1 VNPVEP
7 ILTKEEIA
15 DLLTA
20 IKAGRVSTDLVE
32 NGQPRPR
39 QVLASTHLDLFKTY
53 ERTRISGEMR
63 IPNLDI
69 VLDSFARKFSTS
81 LTNTMLRNFSVER
94 EEIATTDFQQSLLDL
109 NGQGAAGIYSISPL
123 KHGCL
128 FHFDT
133 LMAFNLLEIMLGSAQ
148 SSESLALDRNLTTIE
163 ITLLKNVM
171 ADISHELQS
180 AMRPVMPLEI
190 HLAKVEN
197 NFRLVSIVEPETEV
211 LVTGFNIR
219 LAGELCGRMQLIV
232 PYLTLEPLRE
242 KFKALVTVSQAA
254 ANTWTDL
261 IAHEA
266 MEMESRVIA
275 RSGHID
281 MTIRTILALQPGDIV
296 DLHYNPDQ
304 PLTILVEDQP
314 LFLAIAGERNGKK
327 AFHVTGRY
335 SNRLGG
341 IHGST

>member
-1 VNPVEP
+1 VEP
-7 ILTKEEIA
+7 LLTKEEIA
-15 DLLTA
+15 DLLAA
-20 IKAGRVSTDLVE
+20 IKAGKVSTDLVE

-39 QVLASTHLDLFKTY
+39 HISAAAQLDLFRVY
-53 ERTRISGEMR
+53 ERTQISGEMR

-69 VLDSFARKFSTS
+69 VLDSFGRKFSTS

-94 EEIATTDFQQSLLDL
+94 EEIVTTGFQQSLIDL
-109 NGQGAAGIYSISPL
+109 NSQGAAGIYSISPL

-133 LMAFNLLEIMLGSAQ
+133 LMAFTLLEIMLGSAQ

-171 ADISHELQS
+171 ADICNELHN
-180 AMRPVMPLEI
+180 AMRPVVDLQVQ
-190 HLAKVEN
+190 LTKVEN
-197 NFRLVSIVEPETEV
+197 NFRLVSIVDPEIEV
-211 LVTGFNIR
+211 LVTRFNIR
-219 LAGELCGRMQLIV
+219 LAGELCGQMRMII

-242 KFKALVTVSQAA
+242 KFKALVTISQAA
-254 ANTWTDL
+254 ANTWTDQ

-266 MEMESRVIA
+266 LEMENRVIA
-275 RSGHID
+275 RSGQID

-314 LFLAIAGERNGKK
+314 LFQAIAGERNGKK